1 MSNLLYPP
9 IDPFA
14 SDYIAASDTHRVF
27 FEQCGHPTGE
37 PVLFI
42 HGGPGGGIH
51 SDYRRFFNPHHYRI
65 ILVDQR
71 GCGQSTPHASL
82 KNNTTD
88 ALIADF
94 ECIRKHLDI
103 KQWQL
108 FGGSWGSTLAL
119 AYAQAHPA
127 VVSTMVLRGVFLG
140 TRQESAWIFEKGGAS
155 ELFPDYFEDFLSPIA
170 KENHHNLIN
179 AYYDALCSQDASI
192 QLQAAQAWA
201 RWEFS
206 ISRLKVDKKAVDAI
220 CKNEFSLAF
229 SRIECHY
236 LKHDCFLAPNQLLNN
251 MNKINHIPAIIV
263 QGRYDVICPVNSA
276 WALKKAWPKAQLRII
291 DDAGHSMAEPGISH
305 ALKEATDFFI
315 SSSKS
320 PTRDLP

>member
-1 MSNLLYPP
+1 MSKLLYPP
-9 IDPFA
+9 IEPFA
-14 SDYIAASDTHRVF
+14 SDHIAVSSTHRIF

-71 GCGQSTPHASL
+71 GCGQSTPHATL
-82 KNNTTD
+82 EDNNTN

-94 ECIRKHLDI
+94 ERIRAHLKI
-103 KQWQL
+103 KKWQL

-119 AYAQAHPA
+119 AYAQKHPD
-127 VVSTMVLRGVFLG
+127 VVSSMVLRGVFLG

-155 ELFPDYFEDFLSPIA
+155 ELFPDHFEDFLAPIA
-170 KENHHNLIN
+170 KEKHHHLID
-179 AYYDALCSQDASI
+179 AYYEALCSPDAST

-206 ISRLKVDKKAVDAI
+206 ISRLKIDKATVDHI
-220 CKNEFSLAF
+220 CQDKYSLAF
-229 SRIECHY
+229 SRIECHF
-236 LKHDCFLAPNQLLNN
+236 LKYDCFLTPNQLLENIH
-251 MNKINHIPAIIV
+251 KIQHIPAIIV
-263 QGRYDVICPVNSA
+263 QGRYDVICPVSSA
-276 WALKKAWPKAQLRII
+276 WALKKAWPNAQLQII
-291 DDAGHSMAEPGISH
+291 DDAGHSMAEPGISQ
-305 ALKEATDFFI
+305 ALKEATDFFTHL
-315 SSSKS
+315 K
-320 PTRDLP
+320 